1 MKEEIGV
8 MVVKDGKAWGNIIS
22 DGQITLDGWVDIENA
37 QIRDSK
43 YCHNPTDFTWEGS
56 KEAKELLKGRLVK
69 VKRTTKV
76 ELLL

>member
-22 DGQITLDGWVDIENA
+22 DGQITLDGWVDIEDA
-37 QIRDSK
+37 QIRDLK
-43 YCHNPTDFTWEGS
+43 YCHKPTDFTWEGS